1 MTADVLDR
9 IDLLLL
15 RIRGEITSPA
25 EDALIEIMD
34 LVSEELRYLHN
45 RSPQEQLVDYGQ
57 ELLKEKN

>member
-1 MTADVLDR
+1 MTTDVLDR

-25 EDALIEIMD
+25 EDALIEIVD

-57 ELLKEKN
+57 DLLKEKN

>member
-25 EDALIEIMD
+25 EDALIEIVD

>member
-1 MTADVLDR
+1 MTTDVLDR

-15 RIRGEITSPA
+15 RVRGEITSPA
-25 EDALIEIMD
+25 EDALIEIVD

-57 ELLKEKN
+57 DLLKEKN

>member
-1 MTADVLDR
+1 MTTDVLDR

-15 RIRGEITSPA
+15 RVRGEITSPA

-57 ELLKEKN
+57 DLLKEKN